1 MATEYPFFSRG
12 EARRSDEAF
21 EVRAPYDGAVV
32 GLAYR
37 ASARDLEAAI
47 VATSEAFE
55 QTRAL
60 PSHGR
65 AEILQR
71 VAATLAARQEEIAR
85 TLALEAGK
93 PIKAARTEV
102 GRSIFTFTNAA
113 EEAKRIEGEL
123 LPLDLTAASEGR
135 WAVVRRFPLGPIAG
149 ITPFNFP
156 LNLVAHK
163 VAPAIASGNSIVLKP
178 ATQTPLTAL
187 TLAVIFHEAGLPAG
201 GFNVLPCAPKTAEAL
216 ATDDRLKLLTFTG
229 SPAVGW
235 ALKQKAGRKRVTL
248 ELGGNAGVIIHDDA
262 DLAYAAERC
271 AFGGFTYAGQT
282 CISVQ
287 RIFVHERIYDEFT
300 ERFLAFTR
308 KLRVGDPLDEATD
321 IGPMINLGEA
331 ERAAQWVKEAVEGGA
346 RLLSGGERDGALME
360 PTVLGET
367 DPEMRVNCQEIFA
380 PVVTLARYR
389 DFDQA
394 VEQVN
399 HSHYGLQAGLF
410 TSDLRAVFRAFER
423 LDVGGVIVGDV
434 PTYRADH
441 MPYGG
446 VKESGQGREGIRYAI
461 EEMTERKVMVLNLA
475 SPR

>member
-1 MATEYPFFSRG
+1 MALMVTEYPFFSHG
-12 EARRSDEAF
+12 EPRRSDEAF

-32 GLAYR
+32 GLTYR
-37 ASARDLEAAI
+37 ASERDLEAAMA
-47 VATSEAFE
+47 ATEKAFE

-60 PSHGR
+60 PSHRR
-65 AEILQR
+65 AEILHR
-71 VAATLAARQEEIAR
+71 VATTLTARQEEIAR
-85 TLALEAGK
+85 ILALEAGK

-102 GRSIFTFTNAA
+102 GRSIFTFTHAA
-113 EEAKRIEGEL
+113 EEATRIEGEW

-135 WAVVRRFPLGPIAG
+135 WAIVRRFPLGPMAG

-163 VAPAIASGNSIVLKP
+163 IGPAIASGNSMVLKP
-178 ATQTPLTAL
+178 ASQTPLTAL
-187 TLAVIFHEAGLPAG
+187 TLAQIFHEAGLPAG
-201 GFNVLPCAPKTAEAL
+201 GFNVLPCAPQVAEAL
-216 ATDDRLKLLTFTG
+216 ATDERLKLLTFTG

-235 ALKQKAGRKRVTL
+235 ELKQKAGRKRVTL
-248 ELGGNAGVIIHDDA
+248 ELGGNAGVIIHHDA

-308 KLRVGDPLDEATD
+308 QLRVGDPLDELTD
-321 IGPMINLGEA
+321 VGPMINLGEA
-331 ERAAQWVKEAVEGGA
+331 ERAARWVEEAVAGGA
-346 RLLSGGERDGALME
+346 QLLCGGERDGALML
-360 PTVLGET
+360 PTVLAAT
-367 DPEMRVNCQEIFA
+367 DPVMRVNCQEIFA

-389 DFDQA
+389 DFDRA

-410 TSDLRAVFRAFER
+410 TSDLRAIFRAFER

-441 MPYGG
+441 LPYGG
-446 VKESGQGREGIRYAI
+446 VKQSGQGREGIRYAI

-475 SPR
+475 